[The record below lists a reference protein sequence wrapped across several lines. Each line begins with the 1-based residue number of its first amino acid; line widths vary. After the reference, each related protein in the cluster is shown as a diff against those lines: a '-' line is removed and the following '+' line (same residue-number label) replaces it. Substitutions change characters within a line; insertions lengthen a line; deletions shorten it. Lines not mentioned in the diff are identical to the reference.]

1 MPGLSAFYCI
11 PLAVEPTQPT
21 VYTGSYATT
30 AQDARDKCQGNVVAS
45 VTRTATST
53 ESLTAA
59 VLAAKQL
66 AIAALVCP
74 VFTAS
79 YTTTPADFEAKCG
92 AGKTGQAVTRSSTSG
107 LSQAQAL
114 VQATQEAINA
124 ITCPLPLAYVVAVT
138 SQQPSEA
145 EVLAGLRQNWD
156 KGPRVLHINCQDR
169 IPGWAEPK
177 TQGIRASITNG
188 SGFDITTS
196 VTRSTIILDGVE
208 CWLYL
213 HNLSQFDSDF
223 IYQLPAAS

>member
-1 MPGLSAFYCI
+1 MTGLSAFRLVL
-11 PLAVEPTQPT
+11 PAPAPT
-21 VYTGSYATT
+21 VYNGSYATT

-45 VTRTATST
+45 ITRTATSPVSR
-53 ESLTAA
+53 EAA
-59 VLAAKQL
+59 ILEARRL
-66 AIAALVCP
+66 AILALTCP
-74 VFTAS
+74 VFSDT
-79 YTTTPADFEAKCG
+79 YTTTPEDFEAKCG
-92 AGKTGQAVTRSSTSG
+92 AGKTGEPVTRSSTSG
-107 LSQAQAL
+107 ESKAQAL
-114 VQATQEAINA
+114 AQATQDAINA
-124 ITCPLPLAYVVAVT
+124 ITCPLPIAYVVAVT

-145 EVLAGLRQNWD
+145 QVLAGLRQNWD
-156 KGPRVLHINCQDR
+156 RGPRVLHIACSDQ